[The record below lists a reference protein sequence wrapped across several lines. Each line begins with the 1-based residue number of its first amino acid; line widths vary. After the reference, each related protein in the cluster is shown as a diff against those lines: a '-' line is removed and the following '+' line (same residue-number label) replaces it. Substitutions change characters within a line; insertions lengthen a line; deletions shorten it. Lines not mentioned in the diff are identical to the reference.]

1 MTRRLG
7 RGKFE
12 EAIWREGRSWTF
24 RGGGVCVCV
33 LVEGESDGGGANDRS
48 EAGRVDMIRRG
59 GRRCEG
65 QHN

>member
-1 MTRRLG
+1 MRRRFG
-7 RGKFE
+7 GKVARGLSG
-12 EAIWREGRSWTF
+12 EGV
-24 RGGGVCVCV
+24 GVCV

>member
-1 MTRRLG
+1 MD
-7 RGKFE
+7 
-12 EAIWREGRSWTF
+12 F
-24 RGGGVCVCV
+24 RGEGVCVCV

-48 EAGRVDMIRRG
+48 EAGRVDMIRMG